1 MQGLRYQELRVFLLA
16 RYARLRQWPSELNLE
31 RRDHR
36 IEADSEQGKLDP
48 LIAEAHESK
57 ENGTPACRSLPGT
70 FFIQRFESSL
80 TAIRSYS

>member
-16 RYARLRQWPSELNLE
+16 RYARFRQLPSELNLE

-57 ENGTPACRSLPGT
+57 EIGHAVLPFST
-70 FFIQRFESSL
+70 WDLLHSEIEK
-80 TAIRSYS
+80 

>member
-16 RYARLRQWPSELNLE
+16 CYARFRQWPSELNLE

-57 ENGTPACRSLPGT
+57 EKRTLACRFLPGT
-70 FFIQRFESSL
+70 FFIQRVGSSF
-80 TAIRSYS
+80 TAIRS